1 MGGEGATRVAISL
14 TRAQWQ
20 DDIGAERPRTLMQ
33 QLIIGVLSDGTGRA
47 PQYWCCV
54 VFKQLSRW
62 RDPLAVALHGQLL
75 QEVRQMSELLG
86 IG

>member
-1 MGGEGATRVAISL
+1 
-14 TRAQWQ
+14 
-20 DDIGAERPRTLMQ
+20 MQ

-47 PQYWCCV
+47 PQHWRGV

-62 RDPLAVALHGQLL
+62 RDALAVALHGQLL

-86 IG
+86 IGQDNMGVGAEIVGLPELQKCHDHGHVVSG